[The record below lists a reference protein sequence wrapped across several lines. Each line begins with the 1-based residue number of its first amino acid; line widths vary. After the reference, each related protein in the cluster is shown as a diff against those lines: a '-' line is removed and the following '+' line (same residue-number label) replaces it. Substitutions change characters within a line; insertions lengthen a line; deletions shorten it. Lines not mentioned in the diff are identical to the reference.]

1 MSSSDELY
9 HPATRFYWLSKV
21 CVRAEDYL
29 SAVVIAIISAVVIAV
44 VIVNSQVFLCSF
56 SSEKLL

>member
-1 MSSSDELY
+1 M
-9 HPATRFYWLSKV
+9 H
-21 CVRAEDYL
+21 AEDYL